1 MNKGSVLLVDDDLD
15 MLLIGQRIFGRAGYK
30 FISARNGKE
39 GLEKVLANAPDLII
53 IDFILPDINGKQ
65 FIETIAKDEDYK
77 AHRDTPMIILS
88 ARSDY
93 IENLEEFFKIGL
105 KAYLHKPFGHRELV
119 NIVDNFIQQSRA
131 ERKAKKRMNITK
143 KIMPEPAWANQNGQM
158 LEDIRENTGT
168 INALCKLLLDNPNDL
183 LTDRQRLDL
192 FAIQNSCKNIMKL
205 VK

>member
-93 IENLEEFFKIGL
+93 IENLEEFFKIGFYFL
-105 KAYLHKPFGHRELV
+105 GNIILV
-119 NIVDNFIQQSRA
+119 GF
-131 ERKAKKRMNITK
+131 K
-143 KIMPEPAWANQNGQM
+143 
-158 LEDIRENTGT
+158 
-168 INALCKLLLDNPNDL
+168 
-183 LTDRQRLDL
+183 
-192 FAIQNSCKNIMKL
+192 
-205 VK
+205 